1 VVAEAGFSLDAE
13 KLMEWCNERLARFK
27 VPAEFVFVHD
37 LPYTGNN
44 RIDRAAVQ
52 KMADASV
59 RVAVEN

>member
-1 VVAEAGFSLDAE
+1 
-13 KLMEWCNERLARFK
+13 
-27 VPAEFVFVHD
+27 VFVHD

-59 RVAVEN
+59 RVAVES